1 MLKKQ
6 QPKNGK
12 NEQFN
17 KTGKFTVIASIRP
30 IYSSCSQ
37 GILTFFNRL
46 LHRLFEDKVYLAV
59 LARGIN
65 SKKNKYAQED
75 QNPEEF
81 GIAER
86 ISFQVFYQN
95 ICFYM

>member
-1 MLKKQ
+1 MFPRNVL
-6 QPKNGK
+6 NI
-12 NEQFN
+12 F
-17 KTGKFTVIASIRP
+17 
-30 IYSSCSQ
+30 
-37 GILTFFNRL
+37 RL

-86 ISFQVFYQN
+86 ISFQVFHKN
-95 ICFYM
+95 ICLYMQVSLLLGPSLQ

>member
-1 MLKKQ
+1 MRKKQ

-12 NEQFN
+12 NVPSN
-17 KTGKFTVIASIRP
+17 KTGKFTVIASIQP
-30 IYSSCSQ
+30 IYLLAHVLKACFENLP
-37 GILTFFNRL
+37 IAF

-65 SKKNKYAQED
+65 NKKNRYAQEE
-75 QNPEEF
+75 QTPAEF

-86 ISFQVFYQN
+86 ISFQVF
-95 ICFYM
+95 

>member
-1 MLKKQ
+1 M
-6 QPKNGK
+6 
-12 NEQFN
+12 FSMHVF
-17 KTGKFTVIASIRP
+17 KTF
-30 IYSSCSQ
+30 
-37 GILTFFNRL
+37 

-75 QNPEEF
+75 QHPEEF

-86 ISFQVFYQN
+86 ISYQVFYQN
-95 ICFYM
+95 ICLYM

>member
-1 MLKKQ
+1 MILKL
-6 QPKNGK
+6 
-12 NEQFN
+12 
-17 KTGKFTVIASIRP
+17 S
-30 IYSSCSQ
+30 
-37 GILTFFNRL
+37 NRF

-65 SKKNKYAQED
+65 SKKNRYAQED

-86 ISFQVFYQN
+86 ISFQVFHQN
-95 ICFYM
+95 ICLYVQVFLETIIKHIH